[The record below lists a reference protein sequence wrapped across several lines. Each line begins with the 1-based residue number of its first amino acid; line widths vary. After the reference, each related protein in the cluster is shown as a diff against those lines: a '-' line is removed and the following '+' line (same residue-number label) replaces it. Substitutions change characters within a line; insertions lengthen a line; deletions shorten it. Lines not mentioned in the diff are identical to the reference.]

1 MDALDYPRI
10 DATVSADG
18 LIQLEIQDHAPRTFQ
33 DATTEEAL
41 VQVWK
46 RCATVAQTLNRDV
59 KVSVREGSKTSH
71 YTVGADADPVLHAVT
86 EEVERTPLWKRKV
99 LIIPAAALLAVTL
112 GGGAIAA
119 VASMNAPSSSAT
131 ATAPADITLTLD
143 NGTFKAA
150 AISGDGQHIS
160 YIDGDTLYV
169 VDSRGALVSQTDLT
183 KSKLTGAQVS
193 ISSTGDGFIYTAAG
207 NYFMWGGGK
216 FSALTG
222 FSPKTQALIT
232 RAGEPVLI
240 SRTDTTP
247 NTVQKIGVTG
257 TERYRSPA
265 EGAAFIATS
274 KGSGLWASTRN
285 GGSIITATASGTET
299 GTHALIAPAEGATLA
314 GWVGATANGEVVTLW
329 RAANGGA
336 ILAVQGANAES
347 VTRTFEVPAG
357 AEVKIDPTGT
367 LAIAG
372 VQVMYLNGEGS
383 YPLPS
388 VPVKVTARAGGGF
401 SLEFEGGATGE
412 ATTAGFIASSDS
424 PVIGM
429 TADGHRVTVGADR
442 RSIIISNS

>member
-59 KVSVREGSKTSH
+59 KVSVREGIKTSL
-71 YTVGADADPVLHAVT
+71 YTVGADAVPVLHAVT

-99 LIIPAAALLAVTL
+99 LMIPAAALLAVTL

-119 VASMNAPSSSAT
+119 VASMNAPASSAA

-143 NGTFKAA
+143 NGAFKAA

-183 KSKLTGAQVS
+183 KSKLTAAQVS

-299 GTHALIAPAEGATLA
+299 GNHPLIAPTEGATLA
-314 GWVGATANGEVVTLW
+314 RWVGATANGEVVTLW
-329 RAANGGA
+329 HTANGGA

-347 VTRTFEVPAG
+347 VTRTFEVPGG

-383 YPLPS
+383 YSLPS

-429 TADGHRVTVGADR
+429 TADGHRVTVGDDR